1 MKREPLVFFA
11 FGMIFGFPLGYMI
24 ANIGDRTESA
34 PPTAVVQGSAGEG
47 TATAAPA
54 PSTPPLDPNEVRALE
69 SLAGREKNNVKVRV
83 ELANLL
89 MDHASFEDAIRWYKE
104 ALALE
109 PSNTD
114 IMVDMGA
121 CLVSTGKAGEALGIF
136 DAALK
141 RDPNHKKALFNKGVA
156 LMSTGRPKEAVS
168 LWEDLIRRYP
178 DDPQL
183 RGLKEQIE
191 QVRATLPGRAS

>member
-24 ANIGDRTESA
+24 ANLGDRTEAPPPQAVAQGSTEGTAAAVPPPSA
-34 PPTAVVQGSAGEG
+34 PPI
-47 TATAAPA
+47 
-54 PSTPPLDPNEVRALE
+54 DPNEVRALE
-69 SLAGREKNNVKVRV
+69 SLASREKNNVKVRV

-89 MDHASFEDAIRWYKE
+89 MDHASFDDAIRWYKE

-109 PSNTD
+109 PSNND

-121 CLVSTGKAGEALGIF
+121 CLVSTGKPGEALALF